1 MFLAPVLM
9 GGWMR
14 WIIRFGLG
22 LAVLA
27 LLAAGMLAL
36 VPSDRVAS
44 AAAAKF
50 ETLTGRKLE
59 ITGAVRPT
67 LWPNLGV
74 RTGRV
79 SIANAPWSKEGP
91 MLTAEALTVEI
102 NLSALV
108 GGEVRI
114 LGIEAVRPALI
125 LERSAQGEENWVFGG
140 TAGGTV
146 SAGTPGVGQPY
157 SLDRGLIRDGSFL
170 FIDHA
175 AGRRIALDA
184 VQAEVAIPEFT
195 GPVTLTGTATSGGQ
209 AVAVS
214 ATAGVYSALTEGR
227 IVPFQANLTAGGS
240 TVSFDGRLGARPPVA
255 EGTLLAD
262 LPDMQ
267 AVAALTGAAR
277 PSLPRGFGAD
287 ALRIAGQLILAADG
301 ALFLRDA
308 TIMADG
314 NTLAGDADLTPG
326 DARPKLSAQLKA
338 GPLVFGG
345 GGSAQGTTETATTG
359 PDGWPKDEIDVS
371 GLGAIDLAVALVAP
385 SIDLGQVKVGP
396 TALRLTV
403 DRARAVFDIRE
414 MAAYG
419 GQITGE
425 FVMNGRGGLSVGGK
439 LAFAG
444 LAMQPL
450 LTDLAGYDRLVGTG
464 DLDLKFLGVGNSVDA
479 IMQSLEG
486 QGVVEMGR
494 GELRGLD
501 IGGML
506 RTLDAAYVGEG
517 QKTAFDGVAGTFNIA
532 QGVLTNTDL
541 RFVSPYLTATG
552 AGEVGIGA
560 RTLDYRLRPT
570 ALAEAD
576 GTGGVMVPLLITGT
590 WAAPKFRLDLE
601 SIAREKMEAE
611 ARALAERASEAAKA
625 AEAKAKAAL
634 EEKLRQELGVEPAPG
649 ESLEDTAR
657 RGAED
662 ALGDETRRIL
672 EGILNK
678 N

>member
-1 MFLAPVLM
+1 
-9 GGWMR
+9 MR
-14 WIIRFGLG
+14 WIIRVGLG

-36 VPSDRVAS
+36 VPADRVAA

-50 ETLTGRKLE
+50 ETLTGRTLQ

-67 LWPNLGV
+67 IWPNLGV
-74 RTGRV
+74 KTGPV
-79 SIANAPWSKEGP
+79 SIANAAWSKEGP
-91 MLTAEALTVEI
+91 MVTAEALTVEI
-102 NLSALV
+102 NLSALI

-114 LGIEAVRPALI
+114 LGIEALRPALI
-125 LERSAQGEENWVFGG
+125 LERSASGEENWVFGG
-140 TAGGTV
+140 PSGGTV
-146 SAGTPGVGQPY
+146 TTDTPGVGQPY

-195 GPVTLTGTATSGGQ
+195 GPVTLTGSAASGGQ
-209 AVAVS
+209 AVS
-214 ATAGVYSALTEGR
+214 LTATAGDYSALTEGQV
-227 IVPFQANLTAGGS
+227 VPFQANLAAGGS
-240 TVSFDGRLGARPPVA
+240 TLSFNGRLGAQPLVA
-255 EGTLLAD
+255 EGALMAD
-262 LPDMQ
+262 LPDMT
-267 AVAALTGAAR
+267 AVAALAGMAA
-277 PSLPRGFGAD
+277 PSLPHGLGAE
-287 ALRIAGQLILAADG
+287 ALRIAGQLTLAEDG
-301 ALFLRDA
+301 ALFLREA
-308 TIMADG
+308 KITADG
-314 NTLAGDADLTPG
+314 NTLTGDADLAPG
-326 DARPKLSAQLKA
+326 EARPKLSAQLKA
-338 GPLVFGG
+338 GPLVFGQAG
-345 GGSAQGTTETATTG
+345 TSDGSGNAAAGG
-359 PDGWPKDEIDVS
+359 PDSWPKDEIDVS
-371 GLGAIDLAVALVAP
+371 GLGALDMAVALVAP
-385 SIDLGQVKVGP
+385 SIDLGRVKVGP
-396 TALRLTV
+396 TGLRLTV

-419 GQITGE
+419 GQVTGE

-439 LAFAG
+439 LTFAG

-450 LTDLAGYDRLVGTG
+450 LTDLARYDRLVGTG
-464 DLDLKFLGVGNSVDA
+464 DLELQFLGVGNSVDA
-479 IMQSLEG
+479 IMHSLEG
-486 QGVVEMGR
+486 QGVVEMGQ

-506 RTLDAAYVGEG
+506 RTLDASYVGEG
-517 QKTAFDGVAGTFNIA
+517 QKTVFDGVAGTFAIA
-532 QGVLTNTDL
+532 EGVLTNTDL
-541 RFVSPYLTATG
+541 RFVSPYVTATG
-552 AGEVGIGA
+552 VGEVGIGA

-611 ARALAERASEAAKA
+611 ARALAERASAAAKA
-625 AEAKAKAAL
+625 AEAEAKAAL
-634 EEKLRQELGVEPAPG
+634 EERLREELGVEPAPG

-662 ALGDETRRIL
+662 ALEEETRRIL
-672 EGILNK
+672 EGILNGD
-678 N
+678 

>member
-1 MFLAPVLM
+1 M

-14 WIIRFGLG
+14 WIIRVGLG
-22 LAVLA
+22 LAVLV

-74 RTGRV
+74 KTGPV
-79 SIANAPWSKEGP
+79 TIANAPWSKEGP

-102 NLSALV
+102 NLSALI

-146 SAGTPGVGQPY
+146 SVGTPGVGQPY

-184 VQAEVAIPEFT
+184 VEAEVAIPEFT

-209 AVAVS
+209 AVALS

-227 IVPFQANLTAGGS
+227 VVPFQANLTAGGS
-240 TVSFDGRLGARPPVA
+240 TVSFDGRLGAQPLVA

-267 AVAALTGAAR
+267 AVAALAGAAD
-277 PSLPRGFGAD
+277 PGLPRGLGAE
-287 ALRIAGQLILAADG
+287 ALRIAGQLTLAEDG
-301 ALFLRDA
+301 ALFLREA
-308 TIMADG
+308 TITADG
-314 NTLAGDADLTPG
+314 NTLTGDADLTPG

-345 GGSAQGTTETATTG
+345 GAAAQGAGETAATG
-359 PDGWPKDEIDVS
+359 PADGWPKDAIDVS
-371 GLGAIDLAVALVAP
+371 GLGALDMAVALVAP
-385 SIDLGQVKVGP
+385 SIDLGRVKVGP
-396 TALRLTV
+396 TGLRLTV

-425 FVMNGRGGLSVGGK
+425 FVINGRGGLSVGGK

-450 LTDLAGYDRLVGTG
+450 LSDLAGYDRLVGTG
-464 DLDLKFLGVGNSVDA
+464 DLDLQFLGVGNSVDA
-479 IMQSLEG
+479 IMQSLQG
-486 QGVVEMGR
+486 QGVVEMGQ

-506 RTLDAAYVGEG
+506 RTLDATYVGEG
-517 QKTAFDGVAGTFNIA
+517 QKTAFDGVAGTFSIA
-532 QGVLTNTDL
+532 EGVLTNTDL

-576 GTGGVMVPLLITGT
+576 GTGGVMVPLLITGP

-625 AEAKAKAAL
+625 AEAEAKAAL
-634 EEKLRQELGVEPAPG
+634 EERLREELGVEPAPG

-662 ALGDETRRIL
+662 ALAEETRRIL
-672 EGILNK
+672 EGILNSD
-678 N
+678 